1 MASELL
7 INVTEGETRIALMEN
22 GVLAELFY
30 ERDRDLGIV
39 GNIYKGRV
47 VKVLPGMNAAFVDIG
62 LEKAAFLYVS
72 DVCQNQEFNSMFPE
86 PEGEEEGQAPFTLA
100 ADDYRATYPDPEA
113 LIGDLLREGQE
124 LLVRVTREP
133 IGAKGARIT
142 TYNSLPGRYLVLLPT
157 VNHVGISRKIV
168 AEEERRRLKEL
179 VQEIKPEGMGLI
191 VRTASEGK
199 DLEALRSDLDF
210 LLKLWQNIQVRQEKL
225 RAPALIYQ
233 DLRLSQRLIR
243 DLYSDAIGRLLVD
256 SPAEYQSLRNFVAAF
271 FPSLNCS
278 IELYRGLQPLFQ
290 AYDIEMEVN
299 KALDKMVWLKSG
311 GSIVIEATEALTA
324 IDVNTARFVGKRNLE
339 DTILKTNLE
348 AAKEIAFQLRLRNI
362 GGIIIIDFIDMEEKS
377 HRERVYNV
385 LEEAL
390 KRDKAKAHVLKIS
403 ELGMVEMTRERT
415 RDNLARFLC
424 DDCPYC
430 EGRGFIKSLATVT
443 YEILREVRSFAYADD
458 LKELV
463 VMASSEVADYIYDV
477 EGLTVDKLEEE
488 LQKKITIKKVSRF
501 HREEYEVV
509 GKRG

>member
-1 MASELL
+1 MAAELL

-30 ERDRDLGIV
+30 ERQRDLGIV

-47 VKVLPGMNAAFVDIG
+47 VKVLPGMDAAFVDIG

-72 DVCQNQEFNSMFPE
+72 DVCQHHEFNGLFGDPGADE
-86 PEGEEEGQAPFTLA
+86 DDDGLRPPV
-100 ADDYRATYPDPEA
+100 DDYRAAGQDPEA

-168 AEEERRRLKEL
+168 DEAERHRLKEL

-199 DLEALRSDLDF
+199 AADALAGDLDF
-210 LLKLWQNIQVRQEKL
+210 LLKLWRSIQARQEKL
-225 RAPALIYQ
+225 RAPVLIYQ

-243 DLYSDAIGRLLVD
+243 DLYSDAIDRLLID
-256 SPAEYQSLRNFVAAF
+256 SPTEYRALREFVDTF
-271 FPSLNCS
+271 FPTMNCD
-278 IELYRGLQPLFQ
+278 IELYQGLQPLFQ

-311 GSIVIEATEALTA
+311 GSIVIESTEALTA

-362 GGIIIIDFIDMEEKS
+362 GGIIIIDFIDMEEKG
-377 HRERVYNV
+377 HREKVYNA

-443 YEILREVRSFAYADD
+443 YEIIREIRSYAYAEEVR
-458 LKELV
+458 ELL
-463 VMASSEVADYIYDV
+463 VMASSEVADYIYDL
-477 EGLTVDKLEEE
+477 EGSTIDKLEDE
-488 LQKKITIKKVSRF
+488 LQKKITIRKVERF